1 MTVAGC
7 CPPPPGSRDPEH
19 GASGGP
25 DLGRPRASGPR
36 VLGGGWRGAVPA
48 CPDPAGGRG
57 HLGGPCS
64 TVGITGAVPGAG
76 RAGSCPALLGGAYQ
90 NKPLFMVARTTPQRT
105 YRQPAPARLHTDS
118 ARLIFFFFTRFQINL
133 LSGQTFST
141 ARIEI
146 KMVCLERASPA
157 RK

>member
-1 MTVAGC
+1 MKVSVTVAGC

-64 TVGITGAVPGAG
+64 TVGITGVVPGAG

-90 NKPLFMVARTTPQRT
+90 NKLCLWW
-105 YRQPAPARLHTDS
+105 PARRLSAHTDS
-118 ARLIFFFFTRFQINL
+118 RRPHVSIPTAPGLFFFSPPDSKSIYFPVKLFQRRESNL
-133 LSGQTFST
+133 KWF
-141 ARIEI
+141 A
-146 KMVCLERASPA
+146 
-157 RK
+157 